1 MYNIKVIRILLMYY
15 MNILFKIILS
25 MLIYP
30 GILKIPSG
38 SCDSCSGLYSSSEES
53 SGNSSSINACTSDE
67 VFFTG
72 VIGHGILTWA
82 AASSLY

>member
-1 MYNIKVIRILLMYY
+1 
-15 MNILFKIILS
+15 

-38 SCDSCSGLYSSSEES
+38 SIWFWVSGDSCSGLYSSSDES
-53 SGNSSSINACTSDE
+53 SGNSSSINTCTSDE

-72 VIGHGILTWA
+72 VIGHGILTRA
-82 AASSLY
+82 AANSLN